1 MILISLFCCLEKG
14 LYNQEH
20 MNELEKFN
28 EIPLS
33 KKQDFFNKLNME
45 DIANL
50 DYNLAKKCKE
60 FQIKNLG
67 VS

>member
-1 MILISLFCCLEKG
+1 
-14 LYNQEH
+14 

>member
-1 MILISLFCCLEKG
+1 
-14 LYNQEH
+14 
-20 MNELEKFN
+20 MNELETFN

-33 KKQDFFNKLNME
+33 KKQDFFNKQNME

-50 DYNLAKKCKE
+50 DYNLAKKCCKQ
-60 FQIKNLG
+60 FQIKNVG